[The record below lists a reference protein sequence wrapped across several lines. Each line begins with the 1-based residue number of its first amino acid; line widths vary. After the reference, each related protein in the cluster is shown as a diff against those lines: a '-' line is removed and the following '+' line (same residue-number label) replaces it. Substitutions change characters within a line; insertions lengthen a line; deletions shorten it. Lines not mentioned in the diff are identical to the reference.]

1 MVTEPPVKTV
11 TEAGNGAT
19 ATRAAT
25 EAAATMAHEFVDR
38 VAKVASESEERI
50 RKTANNAEAVL
61 QQSLSGA
68 RTKLSSTGD
77 SVTDFV
83 QQHPFAALGI
93 AFGTGV
99 LLSYLTRGN
108 RAARHDDTA

>member
-1 MVTEPPVKTV
+1 MATEVPVNSGI
-11 TEAGNGAT
+11 ESGNGAA
-19 ATRAAT
+19 ATHATT
-25 EAAATMAHEFVDR
+25 EAAAKMAHEFVDR
-38 VAKVASESEERI
+38 VAKVARESEDRI
-50 RKTANNAEAVL
+50 RKTANSAESSM
-61 QQSLSGA
+61 QQSLNTA
-68 RTKLSSTGD
+68 RTKLSTTGD

-108 RAARHDDTA
+108 RAARHDDTD